1 MSDMMMSAAAQP
13 VAILLAFAAAV
24 SWALAN
30 VLQQRIAARLP
41 SASAFDPAVLL
52 RLIRRPLWLAGMV
65 LVIAAFALQA
75 TALGTGRLVVI
86 EPVLASSL
94 LVALVLA
101 ARADKHRMRPGE
113 WAASFA
119 TFAGLAGFLVTSQS
133 SGGEPIAGTE
143 PLGLAVAM
151 ATGVAVVCGG
161 LAGRL
166 PGPSRALLL
175 GVGGGIAAG
184 VTDALTKS
192 VAALAGTRALSI
204 FADARFYLLVWVG
217 LLTFV
222 VQQNGYRAARLAGFL
237 PMFSVLEPVVGA
249 IAGLLIYHERLD
261 GGSARI
267 VVEAV
272 ASVAAIW
279 GIVRL
284 AGSSAALAAERE
296 LAPVEVRAEP

>member
-1 MSDMMMSAAAQP
+1 MTGAAAQP

-24 SWALAN
+24 SWAVAN
-30 VLQQRIAARLP
+30 VVQQRIAARLP

-52 RLIRRPLWLAGMV
+52 RLIRKPLWLAAMA
-65 LVIAAFALQA
+65 LVIGAFALQA
-75 TALGTGRLVVI
+75 MALGTGRLVVI

-94 LVALVLA
+94 LVALALA
-101 ARADKHRMRPGE
+101 ARADRRRMRPGE
-113 WAASFA
+113 WAASVA
-119 TFAGLAGFLVTSQS
+119 AFAGLAGFLVISQP
-133 SGGEPIAGTE
+133 SGGQQIAGTI
-143 PLGLAVAM
+143 PLGLAVAV

-175 GVGGGIAAG
+175 GIGGGIAAG

-192 VAALAGTRALSI
+192 VAVLAGARALGV

-237 PMFSVLEPVVGA
+237 PTFSVLEPVVGA
-249 IAGLLIYHERLD
+249 IAGLLIYHEQLD
-261 GGSARI
+261 GGPARI
-267 VVEAV
+267 AVETV
-272 ASVAAIW
+272 ASLAAIW
-279 GIVRL
+279 GIARL
-284 AGSSAALAAERE
+284 AGLSAAVTAELE
-296 LAPVEVRAEP
+296 LVPAEVPAEP